1 MNAPVSTEIARP
13 TSRSAR
19 PWFVLAI
26 TILVALTLDLATKHY
41 AFLRVAGDPVVIT
54 RERVLELPTS
64 RINALI
70 PAHEPVTVI
79 PHLLELKLV
88 LNPGAVFGL
97 GAGGRWFFVAFTVAA
112 IGFSLW
118 IFARWTRPTEWF
130 AHVGI
135 GLIVAGGLG
144 NFYDRMVFACVRDF
158 LHPLY
163 SLSFPGGRPV
173 WPYVSNV
180 ADAFL
185 LLGIAMLMVFLW
197 RGGGTQPSTHA
208 DTTGVASE

>member
-41 AFLRVAGDPVVIT
+41 AFLHIADDPVVIT

-185 LLGIAMLMVFLW
+185 LVGIAMLMVFLW
-197 RGGGTQPSTHA
+197 RGGGTQPSTQA
-208 DTTGVASE
+208 DTPGVASE